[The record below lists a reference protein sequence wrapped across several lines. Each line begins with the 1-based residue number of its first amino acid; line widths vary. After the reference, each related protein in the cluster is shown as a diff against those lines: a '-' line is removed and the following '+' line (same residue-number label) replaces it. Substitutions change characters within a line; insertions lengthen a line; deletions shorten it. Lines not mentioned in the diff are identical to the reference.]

1 MAEVTIAHLT
11 EAVQSEGAESEKRDN
26 KQIEQ
31 LASLNKSFAQY
42 FKAQAASKLDKLEE
56 AREKVSGPKPTKENF
71 SDAAKGAKDALG
83 FGLLG
88 FLGIV
93 TAAISG
99 LATGIAVGLGKY
111 LAALGRTFDNLTGN
125 RIGKAI
131 TNLTRQIRGGVF
143 RLIGLLPNGKLD
155 PSASKFARFLRA
167 VRSPFVSAT
176 GFFKTVQGGIFKL
189 FGLGVDGKPVVSTS
203 NFVKSILKFG
213 NLFKPITSVFADS
226 FKEVGSALKGI
237 GNTIK
242 SGINSTT
249 RVFSTIGNTFSAL
262 RGALSPVFAVFK
274 TLGRVIFAPLT
285 LIMSIID
292 GIKGAISGYQQEGVI
307 GGILG
312 AIGGVLSGLIG
323 MPLDLVKSA
332 IGFIAGKLGFENV
345 QEALSGFSFAD
356 MIKDTFMGVASVFND
371 VLKNLFGGFE
381 NGFNE
386 GLSQMF
392 KSMMIYVKRLLLFGP
407 AVVAGGA
414 AALGAVLPGGDSPI
428 EAFQKTFSK
437 VLKAG
442 EGSSATTL
450 PTEEGVSGG
459 EEEPDGATAPDRV
472 ERLKRRQQRLTSD
485 PAERATRR
493 ANIERMRA
501 NREANDAKKSA
512 TAVNTVNAPTTT
524 NMSSNT
530 AVFTDPTPATD
541 DLDRQAASF

>member
-11 EAVQSEGAESEKRDN
+11 AAVQIEGVESEKRDN

-42 FKAQAASKLDKLEE
+42 FKAQAADKLDKLEE

-155 PSASKFARFLRA
+155 PDASKFARFLRA

-176 GFFKTVQGGIFKL
+176 GFFKTIQGGMFRL
-189 FGLGVDGKPVVSTS
+189 FGLGIDGKPVTTTS

-213 NLFKPITSVFADS
+213 NIFKPITTVFAES

-249 RVFSTIGNTFSAL
+249 KFFSTIGKTFSAL
-262 RGALSPVFAVFK
+262 RGALSPVFAVFR

-285 LIMSIID
+285 LILSIID
-292 GIKGAISGYQQEGVI
+292 GIKGAIAGYQQEGFL

-312 AIGGVLSGLIG
+312 GIGGVLAGLVG

-356 MIKDTFMGVASVFND
+356 MIRDTFMGVARVFND

-381 NGFNE
+381 DGFSA

-392 KSMMIYVKRLLLFGP
+392 KTMMIYVKRLLLFGP

-437 VLKAG
+437 VLTAG

-450 PTEEGVSGG
+450 PTEQGETG
-459 EEEPDGATAPDRV
+459 EEEPEPPVAAPQNV
-472 ERLKRRQQRLTSD
+472 ERVVPQNEQVRS
-485 PAERATRR
+485 RR

-501 NREANDAKKSA
+501 NREANDAKKA
-512 TAVNTVNAPTTT
+512 AMAVNTVNAPTTT

-541 DLDRQAASF
+541 DLDREAASF

>member
-11 EAVQSEGAESEKRDN
+11 EAVQTEGAESERRDN

-42 FKAQAASKLDKLEE
+42 FKAQSADKLDKLEE
-56 AREKVSGPKPTKENF
+56 AREKVSGPAPTRENF

-93 TAAISG
+93 TSAISG

-176 GFFKTVQGGIFKL
+176 GFFKTIQGGMFRL
-189 FGLGVDGKPVVSTS
+189 FGLGIDGKPVTTTS

-237 GNTIK
+237 GNTVK
-242 SGINSTT
+242 SGIASTT
-249 RVFSTIGNTFSAL
+249 RVFSTIGKTFSAL
-262 RGALSPVFAVFK
+262 RGALSPIFTVFK

-285 LIMSIID
+285 LIISIID

-345 QEALSGFSFAD
+345 QAALSGFSFAD
-356 MIKDTFMGVASVFND
+356 MIKDTFMGVARVFND

-381 NGFNE
+381 NGFSE
-386 GLSQMF
+386 CLSQMF
-392 KSMMIYVKRLLLFGP
+392 KSMMVYVKRLLLFGP

-437 VLKAG
+437 VLTAG

-450 PTEEGVSGG
+450 PTEQGETG
-459 EEEPDGATAPDRV
+459 EEEIEPPVAAPQNVDRV
-472 ERLKRRQQRLTSD
+472 VPQNEQVRS
-485 PAERATRR
+485 RR

-501 NREANDAKKSA
+501 NREANDARKA
-512 TAVNTVNAPTTT
+512 AMAVNTVNAPTTT

-541 DLDRQAASF
+541 DLDREAASF